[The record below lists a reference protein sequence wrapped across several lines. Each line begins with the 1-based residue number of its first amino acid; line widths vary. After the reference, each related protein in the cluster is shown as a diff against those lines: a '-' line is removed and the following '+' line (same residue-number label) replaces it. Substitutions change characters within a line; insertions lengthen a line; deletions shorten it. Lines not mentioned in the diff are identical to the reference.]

1 MLGMSERRHKES
13 VAFRAPEPLLERIKT
28 YSNENNMSQSDALRE
43 LVRAG
48 LDAEKLQEEIDSL
61 EKRVDELENRGE
73 EKSFIERLF

>member
-1 MLGMSERRHKES
+1 MGMSETRHKES

-28 YSNENNMSQSDALRE
+28 YSSENNMSQSDALRE
-43 LVRAG
+43 LVRTG

-61 EKRVDELENRGE
+61 EHRVEELENRGE